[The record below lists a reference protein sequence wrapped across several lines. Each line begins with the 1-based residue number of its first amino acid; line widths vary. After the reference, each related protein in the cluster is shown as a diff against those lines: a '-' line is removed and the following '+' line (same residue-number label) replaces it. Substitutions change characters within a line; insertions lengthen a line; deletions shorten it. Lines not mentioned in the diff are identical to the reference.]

1 MLGEAL
7 AQVAGLEGEQL
18 VRLRLGRDGSCVVEP
33 RPLTEA
39 PEPVRLAL
47 DARPTDFPVGLSAHK
62 TTVRDHFDAARARHP
77 EADDVI
83 LRGAHGRLVET
94 TIATLAVRLD
104 GTWCTPPL
112 ADGCLD
118 GVGRRLALEAG
129 ELVERPLAA
138 DDLERAEE
146 IAVLSSARGW
156 RRAELVG

>member
-1 MLGEAL
+1 M
-7 AQVAGLEGEQL
+7 
-18 VRLRLGRDGSCVVEP
+18 EP
-33 RPLTEA
+33 RPLLPA

-47 DARPTDFPVGLSAHK
+47 DLKPAAFPAGLSTHK
-62 TTVRDHFDAARARHP
+62 TTVRDHFDTARARHP

-94 TIATLAVRLD
+94 TIATLAVMLD

-118 GVGRRLALEAG
+118 GVGRRLALESG
-129 ELVERPLAA
+129 RLMEHPLTAE
-138 DDLERAEE
+138 DLARAEE

-156 RRAELVG
+156 RRAVLLTG